1 MLRAELRCRAPI
13 VHMCRA
19 DVWFF
24 FTVDGQK
31 TNSGNLEA
39 KLTPGVGR
47 AWRRTRP
54 KKEAAS
60 TIVSRLSSYTAGQ
73 ACGFS
78 YKTLGGCVINGRR
91 GRMQNERQTNM

>member
-1 MLRAELRCRAPI
+1 MPRVELRCRAPI
-13 VHMCRA
+13 VHVCRA
-19 DVWFF
+19 DVCF

-54 KKEAAS
+54 KK
-60 TIVSRLSSYTAGQ
+60 RLRALLLAG
-73 ACGFS
+73 
-78 YKTLGGCVINGRR
+78 
-91 GRMQNERQTNM
+91 